1 MSTSK
6 DATPSNFPSDL
17 SHLAEPAIR
26 LYLDLLKRSLTNT
39 LVEKEPDADQKN
51 ELLFVN
57 AFIRHYI
64 NSPAV
69 SMLSLK
75 RFDHLQ
81 SSIEDVLANNI
92 AGDLIEAGVWRGGA
106 TIFMRAALKA

>member
-39 LVEKEPDADQKN
+39 LFETEPDADQKN
-51 ELLFVN
+51 ELLF
-57 AFIRHYI
+57 AHGFINHYI
-64 NSPAV
+64 KSSAV

-75 RFDHLQ
+75 RLDTLQ
-81 SSIEDVLANNI
+81 SCIEDVLASDI
-92 AGDLIEAGVWRGGA
+92 DADLLEAGGCRGAA
-106 TIFMRAALKA
+106 TLF